1 MKNISGNWNRRPQN
15 WKNTETRLQEHL
27 RQISETAESN
37 ACYQEILQLHFAS
50 DKQLEKNITSSLGQ
64 MQEETEKLT
73 REIEENLKK
82 YDEMLRQMREKAE
95 EVRAEILPLG

>member
-1 MKNISGNWNRRPQN
+1 M
-15 WKNTETRLQEHL
+15 
-27 RQISETAESN
+27 
-37 ACYQEILQLHFAS
+37 
-50 DKQLEKNITSSLGQ
+50 EKNITSSLGQ